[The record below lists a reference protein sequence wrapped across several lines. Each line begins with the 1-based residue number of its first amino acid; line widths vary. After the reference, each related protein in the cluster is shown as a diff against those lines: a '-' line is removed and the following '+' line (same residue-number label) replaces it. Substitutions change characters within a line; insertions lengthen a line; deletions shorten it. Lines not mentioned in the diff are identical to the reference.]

1 MKIEEQMEKERIIL
15 PKPSKSLGSYVPVIK
30 SGSFVY
36 LSGVVPLKGDKVVT
50 GKFGREFDEKSGR
63 EPAELCAL
71 QLVANLKDAIG
82 DLDRVKQIVKI
93 EGFVNSTDDFSAQSK
108 VLNYVS
114 DLLVRIFGDKGK
126 HARIAIGVNSL
137 PLNAALEVSAIVE
150 I

>member
-15 PKPSKSLGSYVPVIK
+15 PKPSKSLGSYVPVMK

-82 DLDRVKQIVKI
+82 DLDRVKQIVRI

>member
-1 MKIEEQMEKERIIL
+1 MKIEEHMEKERIIL
-15 PKPSKSLGSYVPVIK
+15 PKPSKSLGSYVPVVK

-36 LSGVVPLKGDKVVT
+36 LSGVIPLKGDKVVS

-63 EPAELCAL
+63 ELAELCAL
-71 QLVANLKDAIG
+71 QLIANLEDAIG
-82 DLDRVKQIVKI
+82 DLDRVKQIVRI

-114 DLLVRIFGDKGK
+114 DLLVKIFGEKGK
-126 HARIAIGVNSL
+126 HSRVAIGVNSL

>member
-1 MKIEEQMEKERIIL
+1 MKIEEHMEKERIIL

-50 GKFGREFDEKSGR
+50 GKFGKEFDEKSGR

-114 DLLVRIFGDKGK
+114 DLLVRIFGEKGK

-137 PLNAALEVSAIVE
+137 PLNAVLEVSAIVE

>member
-1 MKIEEQMEKERIIL
+1 MKIEEHMEKERIIL

-50 GKFGREFDEKSGR
+50 GKFGREFDEKNGR

-108 VLNYVS
+108 ILNYVS
-114 DLLVRIFGDKGK
+114 DLLVRIFGEKGK

>member
-15 PKPSKSLGSYVPVIK
+15 PKPSKSLGSYVPVMK

-36 LSGVVPLKGDKVVT
+36 LSGVIPLKGDEVVT
-50 GKFGREFDEKSGR
+50 GKFGREFDERSGR

>member
-1 MKIEEQMEKERIIL
+1 MKIEEQIEKERIIL
-15 PKPSKSLGSYVPVIK
+15 PKPSKSLGSYVPVMK

-36 LSGVVPLKGDKVVT
+36 LSGVIPLKGDKVVT
-50 GKFGREFDEKSGR
+50 GKFGKEFDERSGR

-82 DLDRVKQIVKI
+82 DLDRVKQIVRI

>member
-1 MKIEEQMEKERIIL
+1 MKIEEHMEKERIIL
-15 PKPSKSLGSYVPVIK
+15 PKPSRSLGSYVPVVK

-36 LSGVVPLKGDKVVT
+36 LSGVIPLKGDKVVA

-114 DLLVRIFGDKGK
+114 DLLVRIFGEKGK
-126 HARIAIGVNSL
+126 HSRIAIGVNSL
-137 PLNAALEVSAIVE
+137 PLNAAIEVGAVVE

>member
-1 MKIEEQMEKERIIL
+1 MKIEEQIEKERIIL
-15 PKPSKSLGSYVPVIK
+15 PKPSKSLGSYVPVMK

-36 LSGVVPLKGDKVVT
+36 LSGVIPLKGDKVVT
-50 GKFGREFDEKSGR
+50 GKFGREFDERSGR

-82 DLDRVKQIVKI
+82 DLDRVKQIVRI

-108 VLNYVS
+108 ILNYVS

>member
-15 PKPSKSLGSYVPVIK
+15 PKPSKSLGSYVPVMK

-36 LSGVVPLKGDKVVT
+36 LSGVIPLKGDKVVT
-50 GKFGREFDEKSGR
+50 GKFGREFDERSGR

>member
-15 PKPSKSLGSYVPVIK
+15 PKPSKSLGSYVPVMK

-36 LSGVVPLKGDKVVT
+36 LSGVIPLKGDKVVT
-50 GKFGREFDEKSGR
+50 GKFGREFDERSGR

-82 DLDRVKQIVKI
+82 DLDRVKQIVRI

-108 VLNYVS
+108 ILNYVS

>member
-15 PKPSKSLGSYVPVIK
+15 PKPSKSLGSYVPVMK

-36 LSGVVPLKGDKVVT
+36 LSGVIPLKGDKVVT
-50 GKFGREFDEKSGR
+50 GKFGKEFDERSGR

-82 DLDRVKQIVKI
+82 DLDRVKQIVRI

>member
-15 PKPSKSLGSYVPVIK
+15 PKPSKSLGSYVPVMK

-36 LSGVVPLKGDKVVT
+36 LSGVIPLKGDKVVT
-50 GKFGREFDEKSGR
+50 GKFGKEFDERSGR

>member
-15 PKPSKSLGSYVPVIK
+15 PKPSKSLGSYVPVMK

-36 LSGVVPLKGDKVVT
+36 LSGVIPLKGDKVVT
-50 GKFGREFDEKSGR
+50 GKFGKEFDERSGR

-82 DLDRVKQIVKI
+82 DLDRVKQIVRI

-108 VLNYVS
+108 ILNYVS

-137 PLNAALEVSAIVE
+137 PLNAALEVCAIVE

>member
-15 PKPSKSLGSYVPVIK
+15 PKPSKSLGSYVPVMK

-82 DLDRVKQIVKI
+82 NLDRVKQIVRI

>member
-1 MKIEEQMEKERIIL
+1 MKIEEHMEKERIIL

-50 GKFGREFDEKSGR
+50 GKFGREFDEKNGR

-71 QLVANLKDAIG
+71 QLVANLKDAMG

-108 VLNYVS
+108 ILNYVS
-114 DLLVRIFGDKGK
+114 DLLVRIFGEKGK

>member
-15 PKPSKSLGSYVPVIK
+15 PKPSKSLGSYVPVVK

-36 LSGVVPLKGDKVVT
+36 LSGVIPLKGDKVVT
-50 GKFGREFDEKSGR
+50 GKFGREFDERSGR

-71 QLVANLKDAIG
+71 QLIANLKDAIG

>member
-1 MKIEEQMEKERIIL
+1 MKIEEHMEKERIIL

-36 LSGVVPLKGDKVVT
+36 LSGVIPLKGDKVVT
-50 GKFGREFDEKSGR
+50 GKFGREFDERSGR

-71 QLVANLKDAIG
+71 QLIANLKDAIG

>member
-1 MKIEEQMEKERIIL
+1 MKIEEHMEKERIIL
-15 PKPSKSLGSYVPVIK
+15 PKPSKSLGSYVPVVK
-30 SGSFVY
+30 SGSFIY
-36 LSGVVPLKGDKVVT
+36 LSGVIPLKGDKVVA

-114 DLLVRIFGDKGK
+114 DLLVRIFGEKGK
-126 HARIAIGVNSL
+126 HSRTAIGVNSL
-137 PLNAALEVSAIVE
+137 PLNAALEVSAVVE

>member
-15 PKPSKSLGSYVPVIK
+15 PKPSKSLGSYVPVMK

-36 LSGVVPLKGDKVVT
+36 LSGVIPLKGDKVVT
-50 GKFGREFDEKSGR
+50 GKFGREFDERSGR

-82 DLDRVKQIVKI
+82 DLDRVKQIVRI

>member
-1 MKIEEQMEKERIIL
+1 MKIEEHMEKERIIL

-50 GKFGREFDEKSGR
+50 GKFGKEFDEKSGR

-114 DLLVRIFGDKGK
+114 DLLVRIFGEKGK

>member
-1 MKIEEQMEKERIIL
+1 MKIEEQIEKERIIL
-15 PKPSKSLGSYVPVIK
+15 PKPSKSLGSYVPVMK

-36 LSGVVPLKGDKVVT
+36 LSGVIPLKGDKVVT
-50 GKFGREFDEKSGR
+50 GKFGREFDERSGR

-82 DLDRVKQIVKI
+82 DLDRVKQIVRI

>member
-15 PKPSKSLGSYVPVIK
+15 PKPSKSLGSYVPVMK

-36 LSGVVPLKGDKVVT
+36 LSGVIPLKGDKVVT
-50 GKFGREFDEKSGR
+50 GKFGKEFDERSGR

-82 DLDRVKQIVKI
+82 DLDRVKQIVRI

-108 VLNYVS
+108 ILNYVS